1 MTRDTLGRAAVAAH
15 EARAAA
21 DLHGVALGTPIYAQ
35 DGILPVEH
43 LVPGD
48 RIITRDAGLVTL
60 RALDVRAA
68 VLPRVRVAAG
78 AFGRERPAGELILP
92 AAQRMLLRDG
102 PAQAVIGR
110 PQGLAALSRLVDG
123 ETVEALGTGAIRL
136 FTLVFDRP
144 HLIYADG
151 LELASAA
158 PAVEHA

>member
-1 MTRDTLGRAAVAAH
+1 MSRDTLGRVAATAH
-15 EARAAA
+15 DARAAA

-60 RALDVRAA
+60 RALDVCAA
-68 VLPRVRVAAG
+68 VLPRVRVFAG
-78 AFGRERPAGELILP
+78 SFGRERPARDLILP

-102 PAQAVIGR
+102 SAQAVIDR
-110 PQGLAALSRLVDG
+110 PQGLVALSGLVDG
-123 ETVEALGTGAIRL
+123 QAVEALGSGPIRL

-144 HLIYADG
+144 HLFYADG

>member
-1 MTRDTLGRAAVAAH
+1 MTRDTLGRAAAVAR
-15 EARAAA
+15 EARAAT
-21 DLHGVALGTPIYAQ
+21 DLHGVPLGTPIYAQ

-60 RALDVRAA
+60 RALDACAA
-68 VLPRVRVAAG
+68 VVPRVQVSAG
-78 AFGRERPAGELILP
+78 CFGRERPAGDLILP
-92 AAQRMLLRDG
+92 AAQRVLLSG
-102 PAQAVIGR
+102 GTAQAMIGR
-110 PQGLAALSRLVDG
+110 SQGLVTLSCLVDG
-123 ETVEALGTGAIRL
+123 ETVEALGTGPIRL
-136 FTLVFDRP
+136 FTLIFDRP